1 MVKNTVSSKRPEIVA
16 YLRISMFT
24 IVTLSLI
31 AVNPIQPNQ
40 TAKAYPA
47 NCVSQACRE
56 AADAA
61 DAASAKAAEAS
72 ANADT
77 LEGEVKRLEAEI
89 SSLEAEITANQA
101 TAADL
106 GSKITENEQK
116 LNLQQAA
123 LAKLLVN
130 IHFETEPDTI
140 ILLASS
146 NSLGDFAEKQS
157 RQDTAKTQIAAS
169 AEAIRVL
176 KADLEQQKLTVEA
189 LIENAEFNR
198 NEITN
203 KRNQQKD
210 LISKYRDNAAA
221 FTRDAEAARETMQK
235 EVAAEIARYNSG
247 GTRGNGN
254 NTYPWAANCPA
265 DNIKYIVV
273 GGYVCQCTSYA
284 GWKVKE
290 RWGITISSWGDARNW
305 GRSALARGYTVNSTP
320 EPHTVGYSTSGA
332 YGHVVWV
339 ESVNSNGTINLTE
352 YNNPSSSASRQ
363 WGDFGA
369 RNNVNASSYHYI
381 HFN

>member
-1 MVKNTVSSKRPEIVA
+1 MVKYSTVGPTNKHRSRFSILVA
-16 YLRISMFT
+16 TILILSMVLT
-24 IVTLSLI
+24 SATSRTPS
-31 AVNPIQPNQ
+31 AQ
-40 TAKAYPA
+40 AYPA

-72 ANADT
+72 ANAET
-77 LEGEVKRLEAEI
+77 LEGEVKRLDAEI
-89 SSLEAEITANQA
+89 SSLEAEIAANQA

-106 GSKITENEQK
+106 GEKITENEQK

-130 IHFETEPDTI
+130 MHFETEPDTI

-146 NSLGDFAEKQS
+146 SSLGDFAEKQS

-169 AEAIRVL
+169 AEAIRIL
-176 KADLEQQKLTVEA
+176 KTDLEQQKQTVEA
-189 LIENAEFNR
+189 LIENAEYNR

-203 KRNQQKD
+203 KRNQQNE
-210 LISKYRDNAAA
+210 LIAKYRDNAAA
-221 FTRDAEAARETMQK
+221 FTRDAQTARETMEK

-247 GTRGNGN
+247 GTKGNGY

-265 DNIKYIVV
+265 DNIRYIVV

-320 EPHTVGYSTSGA
+320 APHTVGYSTSGA

-339 ESVNSNGTINLTE
+339 ESVNSNGTINITE

-381 HFN
+381 HFD

>member
-1 MVKNTVSSKRPEIVA
+1 MVKNNVRIHHPKYISF
-16 YLRISMFT
+16 LRI
-24 IVTLSLI
+24 TLSLI
-31 AVNPIQPNQ
+31 LIFGIIFGSLSRFERSAS
-40 TAKAYPA
+40 AYPA

-89 SSLEAEITANQA
+89 SSLEAEIAANQA

-106 GSKITENEQK
+106 SGKITENEQK

-198 NEITN
+198 NEIAN

-247 GTRGNGN
+247 GTRGNGR

-265 DNIKYIVV
+265 DNIRYIVV

-290 RWGITISSWGDARNW
+290 RWGVTISSWGDARNW

-320 EPHTVGYSTSGA
+320 APHTVGYSTSGA

-381 HFN
+381 HFD